1 MAGSSAGGVVLVR
14 CDVGALGGMRDAHES
29 RVEGCIAQRQR
40 SGATPAPSTGMY
52 VLSQLG
58 SPNNTPLLLTL
69 QGRDHPK
76 LHKQLDY
83 LGKLV
88 AATVHAMGS
97 AAPGGQ

>member
-1 MAGSSAGGVVLVR
+1 MRMRAELK
-14 CDVGALGGMRDAHES
+14 GALPKGSAAVQRLHPLL
-29 RVEGCIAQRQR
+29 GC
-40 SGATPAPSTGMY
+40 MCF
-52 VLSQLG
+52 SQLG